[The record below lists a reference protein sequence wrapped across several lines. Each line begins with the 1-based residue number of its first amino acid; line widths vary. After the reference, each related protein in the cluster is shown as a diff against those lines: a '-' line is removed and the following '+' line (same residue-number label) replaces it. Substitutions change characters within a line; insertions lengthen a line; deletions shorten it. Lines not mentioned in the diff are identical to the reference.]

1 MKLLYNIFVFLYPHF
16 AGLLSNNNK
25 KARLW
30 TAGRINLFPRLEAAF
45 AGNSAP
51 VIWVHCSSL
60 GEFEQGRP
68 FMEKLKQDYP
78 AYKVLLTF
86 FSPSGYEIRKDYEQ
100 ADWVFYLPMDS
111 PSHAKKFYDITNPSI
126 VFFIKYEFWNY
137 YLQEAAKRNIPLM
150 LVSGTFRKSQ
160 PFFQWYGSF
169 HRNMLRCFTHL
180 FVQTATDITLL
191 AQIGFQN
198 MVTICGDTR
207 FDRVLT
213 IANQFEPIPL
223 IENFIGNAQVIVAG
237 STWTEDDEELNHY
250 ANTHPEIRFIIAPHD
265 IDDTRL
271 QECLKLYKHAVLFS
285 EIAENFST
293 SGYTNSQDKNVL
305 IIDNIG
311 MLSKLYY
318 YSTLSFI
325 GGGFG
330 DEGVHNVLEAAVYNK
345 PLLFGPVYE
354 KYLEAV
360 DLIEQQGAVSV
371 ENALELEKEL
381 NQLLNNNEWYQTM
394 AANAGS
400 YVQSK
405 SGATQIL
412 MNYIQENRLFTS

>member
-1 MKLLYNIFVFLYPHF
+1 
-16 AGLLSNNNK
+16 
-25 KARLW
+25 
-30 TAGRINLFPRLEAAF
+30 
-45 AGNSAP
+45 
-51 VIWVHCSSL
+51 
-60 GEFEQGRP
+60 
-68 FMEKLKQDYP
+68 
-78 AYKVLLTF
+78 
-86 FSPSGYEIRKDYEQ
+86 
-100 ADWVFYLPMDS
+100 
-111 PSHAKKFYDITNPSI
+111 
-126 VFFIKYEFWNY
+126 
-137 YLQEAAKRNIPLM
+137 M

>member
-1 MKLLYNIFVFLYPHF
+1 LKLLYNIFVFLYPHF

-30 TAGRINLFPRLEAAF
+30 TAGRINLFPRLKAAF
-45 AGNSAP
+45 AGNSTP

-86 FSPSGYEIRKDYEQ
+86 FSPSGYEIRKDYDQ

-137 YLQEAAKRNIPLM
+137 YLQEAAKRNSPLM

-180 FVQTATDITLL
+180 FVQTANDKTLL
-191 AQIGFQN
+191 EQIGFHTN
-198 MVTICGDTR
+198 VSICGDTR

-213 IANQFEPIPL
+213 IAQQFEPIPL
-223 IENFIGNAQVIVAG
+223 IENFIGSAQVIVAG
-237 STWTEDDEELNHY
+237 STWTEDDE
-250 ANTHPEIRFIIAPHD
+250 
-265 IDDTRL
+265 
-271 QECLKLYKHAVLFS
+271 
-285 EIAENFST
+285 
-293 SGYTNSQDKNVL
+293 
-305 IIDNIG
+305 
-311 MLSKLYY
+311 
-318 YSTLSFI
+318 
-325 GGGFG
+325 
-330 DEGVHNVLEAAVYNK
+330 
-345 PLLFGPVYE
+345 
-354 KYLEAV
+354 
-360 DLIEQQGAVSV
+360 
-371 ENALELEKEL
+371 
-381 NQLLNNNEWYQTM
+381 
-394 AANAGS
+394 
-400 YVQSK
+400 
-405 SGATQIL
+405 
-412 MNYIQENRLFTS
+412 

>member
-1 MKLLYNIFVFLYPHF
+1 LYPHF
-16 AGLLSNNNK
+16 AGLISNNNK

-30 TAGRINLFPRLEAAF
+30 TEGRIHIFKKLEVAF
-45 AGNSAP
+45 SGNSAP
-51 VIWVHCSSL
+51 VIWVHCASL

-68 FMEKLKQDYP
+68 FMERLKLDYP
-78 AYKVLLTF
+78 AYKILLTF
-86 FSPSGYEIRKDYEQ
+86 FSPSGFEIRKDYDQ

-111 PSHAKKFYDITNPSI
+111 PSHAKIFYDITNPSI
-126 VFFIKYEFWNY
+126 AFFIKYEFWNY
-137 YLQEAAKRNIPLM
+137 YLQEASKRNIPLM
-150 LVSGTFRKSQ
+150 LVSGTFRKNQ

-169 HRNMLRCFTHL
+169 HRNMLHCFTHL
-180 FVQTATDITLL
+180 FVQTATDKTLL
-191 AQIGFQN
+191 AQIGFQTN
-198 MVTICGDTR
+198 VTICGDTR

-213 IANQFEPIPL
+213 IAKQFEPIPL
-223 IENFIGNAQVIVAG
+223 IESFIGNAQVIVAG
-237 STWTEDDEELNHY
+237 STWTEDDEELNHF
-250 ANTHPEIRFIIAPHD
+250 ANSHPEIRFIIAPHD
-265 IDDTRL
+265 IDDTRI
-271 QECLKLYKHAVLFS
+271 QECLKLYKHAILFS
-285 EIAENFST
+285 EFAETFTISDKPCK
-293 SGYTNSQDKNVL
+293 QEKNVL

-318 YSTLSFI
+318 YSTISFI

-330 DEGVHNVLEAAVYNK
+330 DDGVHNVLEAAVYNK